1 MAYRYNKERIKE
13 FAEKR
18 GFGGRTIAN
27 KLGMSNDKAPR
38 SWLDG
43 SEVIRM
49 DHFLNF
55 VNTFNLDLHEFFFQ
69 DDVLMSKAP
78 QTEQSKENTFC
89 SPQAET
95 KSATEAELRHV
106 REMADL
112 EKQHLRE
119 MMQKD
124 IDLAKKEVEM
134 REQIRRELKAEFE
147 ADKQQIIESY
157 EDRLRDRDNDVAKL
171 QQQVAELTVQY
182 RELESSQGEKGY
194 YPKGTITGVA
204 ESAYRK

>member
-1 MAYRYNKERIKE
+1 
-13 FAEKR
+13 
-18 GFGGRTIAN
+18 
-27 KLGMSNDKAPR
+27 
-38 SWLDG
+38 
-43 SEVIRM
+43 
-49 DHFLNF
+49 
-55 VNTFNLDLHEFFFQ
+55 
-69 DDVLMSKAP
+69 
-78 QTEQSKENTFC
+78 
-89 SPQAET
+89 
-95 KSATEAELRHV
+95 
-106 REMADL
+106 MADL

-124 IDLAKKEVEM
+124 IDLAKKEIEM
-134 REQIRRELKAEFE
+134 RDQIRRELKAEFE

-171 QQQVAELTVQY
+171 QQQLAELTVQY